1 MTTSSKARRG
11 ALSASLA
18 LIALV
23 AVPSASPATATP
35 KSKPKKKVVAS
46 TGAATHVLD
55 TSALLNASINP
66 NGNQTSYYFQW
77 GTATSYGVQ
86 TPTVVVGADSTR
98 VKVGQSISGLQT
110 GVTYH
115 YRVVAVVSGEAPIL
129 GRDRTFFTG
138 KSTPKLEIPRSVDVV
153 VGTPFVVSGT
163 LTGPNNANQMVELQG
178 STFPYR
184 EAFKALGP
192 TTVTGPTGQFFF
204 AVSPISASTQ
214 LRAITVSGLHPLYS
228 RTEIVHAQAK
238 VVLRVRT
245 SSTKGL
251 VRLYGTVTPAAVG
264 AKVLLQ
270 VHEAVKPGAS
280 KPGAEVTAKFVD
292 QFATLVKKAGKKFS
306 RFSIVVNVRVGGRYR
321 AVVKLRNAAVVT
333 GYSPTVVLKAGP
345 SKAKRAKKSRA
356 KPKRT

>member
-1 MTTSSKARRG
+1 MTTSSKGRRG

-18 LIALV
+18 LVALV
-23 AVPSASPATATP
+23 ALPSASPATATP
-35 KSKPKKKVVAS
+35 KAKPKKKVVVS
-46 TGAATHVLD
+46 TGAATHILD

-77 GTATSYGVQ
+77 GTTTSYGSQ
-86 TPTVVVGADSTR
+86 TPTVVVGADTTR
-98 VKVGQSISGLQT
+98 VKVGQSISGLQA

-115 YRVVAVVSGEAPIL
+115 YRVVAVVSGEAPVL
-129 GRDRTFFTG
+129 GRDRTLFTG
-138 KSTPKLEIPRSVDVV
+138 KSTPKLEIPRNVDVV

-163 LTGPNNANQMVELQG
+163 LTGPNNTHQTVELQG
-178 STFPYR
+178 STYPYR
-184 EAFKALGP
+184 EAFMALGP

-204 AVSPISASTQ
+204 AVSPIAANTQ
-214 LRAITVSGLHPLYS
+214 LRAITVGGLRPLYS

-245 SSTKGL
+245 SRTRGL

-270 VHEAVKPGAS
+270 VHEAVKPGVG
-280 KPGAEVTAKFVD
+280 KPGAEVTARFVD
-292 QFATLVKKAGKKFS
+292 QFTTVVKKAGKSFS
-306 RFSIVVNVRVGGRYR
+306 RFSVVVNVRVGGRYR
-321 AVVKLRNAAVVT
+321 AVVQLRNGAVVT

-345 SKAKRAKKSRA
+345 SKKKKKATAK
-356 KPKRT
+356 T

>member
-1 MTTSSKARRG
+1 MTTSSNARRG

-35 KSKPKKKVVAS
+35 KSKPTKKKVVAS

-77 GTATSYGVQ
+77 GTTTSYGLQ
-86 TPTVVVGADSTR
+86 TPTVVVGADTTR
-98 VKVGQSISGLQT
+98 IKVGQSIAGLQT

-138 KSTPKLEIPRSVDVV
+138 KSTPKLEIPRNTDVV

-163 LTGPNNANQMVELQG
+163 LTGPNNAHQMVELQG
-178 STFPYR
+178 STYPYR
-184 EAFKALGP
+184 EAFTALGP
-192 TTVTGPTGQFFF
+192 ATVTGPTGQFFF
-204 AVSPISASTQ
+204 AVAPVFASTQ
-214 LRAITVSGLHPLYS
+214 LRVMTVGGLRPLIS
-228 RTEIVHAQAK
+228 RAETVHAQAK
-238 VVLRVRT
+238 VVLKVRT
-245 SSTKGL
+245 SKTRGL
-251 VRLYGTVTPAAVG
+251 VRLYGTVAPAAVG
-264 AKVLLQ
+264 AQVLLQ
-270 VHEAVKPGAS
+270 VHEAVKAGAG
-280 KPGAEVTAKFVD
+280 KPGSEVTARFVD
-292 QFATLVKKAGKKFS
+292 QFSTVVKKAGKKFS

-321 AVVKLRNAAVVT
+321 AVVKVRKGPVVT
-333 GYSPTVVLKAGP
+333 GYSATVVLQAG
-345 SKAKRAKKSRA
+345 AGAKKA
-356 KPKRT
+356 KPKKP

>member
-11 ALSASLA
+11 ALSAALA

-35 KSKPKKKVVAS
+35 KAKPKKKVVVS

-77 GTATSYGVQ
+77 GTTTSYGLQ
-86 TPTVVVGADSTR
+86 TPTVVVGADATR
-98 VKVGQSISGLQT
+98 LKVGQSISGLQT

-138 KSTPKLEIPRSVDVV
+138 KSTPKLEIPRNAEVV

-163 LTGPNNANQMVELQG
+163 LTGPNNAHQMVELQG
-178 STFPYR
+178 STYPYR
-184 EAFKALGP
+184 EAFTALGP
-192 TTVTGPTGQFFF
+192 ATVTGPTGQFFF
-204 AVSPISASTQ
+204 AVAPVFASTQ
-214 LRAITVSGLHPLYS
+214 LRVMTIGGLRPLIS
-228 RTEIVHAQAK
+228 RAETVHAQAK
-238 VVLRVRT
+238 VVLKVRT
-245 SSTKGL
+245 SKTRGL
-251 VRLYGTVTPAAVG
+251 VRLYGTVAPAAVG
-264 AKVLLQ
+264 AQVLLQ
-270 VHEAVKPGAS
+270 VHEAVKPGVG
-280 KPGAEVTAKFVD
+280 KPGSEVTARFVD
-292 QFATLVKKAGKKFS
+292 QFSTVVKKAGKKFS

-321 AVVKLRNAAVVT
+321 AVVKPRKGPVVT
-333 GYSPTVVLKAGP
+333 GYSTTVVLQAG
-345 SKAKRAKKSRA
+345 ADAKKA
-356 KPKRT
+356 KPKKP